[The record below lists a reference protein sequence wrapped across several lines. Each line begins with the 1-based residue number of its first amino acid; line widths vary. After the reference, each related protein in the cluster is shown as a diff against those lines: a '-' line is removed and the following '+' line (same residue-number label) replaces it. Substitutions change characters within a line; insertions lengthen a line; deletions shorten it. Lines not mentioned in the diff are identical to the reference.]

1 MRKDI
6 NKKINEPLVKRSNL
20 SKINN
25 INSFNKDILI
35 KREVNNLYE
44 EISQKYIIK
53 EEEIYQ
59 KLYLK
64 VRKLFLEE

>member
-20 SKINN
+20 SKIKN
-25 INSFNKDILI
+25 INSFNKDIWI